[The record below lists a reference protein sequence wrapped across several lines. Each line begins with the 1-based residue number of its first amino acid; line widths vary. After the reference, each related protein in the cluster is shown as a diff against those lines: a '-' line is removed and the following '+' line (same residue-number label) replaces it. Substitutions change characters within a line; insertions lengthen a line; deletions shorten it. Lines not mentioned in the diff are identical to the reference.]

1 MAETLAVSVESP
13 PEYKLPRGGGGVLNH
28 FVVRIN
34 YANFPYPISDL
45 MLKYIYIP
53 IFRVAKCVLYAER
66 YIATV
71 LSKKDTQSLTEIS
84 KSTPDFKPKCQKQTK
99 MVKSVH

>member
-13 PEYKLPRGGGGVLNH
+13 PELDKLPRGEGGGPQSFCGENKLCE
-28 FVVRIN
+28 FPLP
-34 YANFPYPISDL
+34 NFRPNV
-45 MLKYIYIP
+45 KIYIP

>member
-13 PEYKLPRGGGGVLNH
+13 PELEKLPRGGGGVLNH

-45 MLKYIYIP
+45 MLKYIYQFSGSQNVCYTLNGTSPQFCPKRIP
-53 IFRVAKCVLYAER
+53 NL
-66 YIATV
+66 
-71 LSKKDTQSLTEIS
+71 
-84 KSTPDFKPKCQKQTK
+84 
-99 MVKSVH
+99 